1 MRPSSPLPRWLL
13 PSHARRRGGACGR
26 RRWRPRPSAEVTKAQ
41 AEGKCTEA
49 SIGEIKMPK
58 YASWGDYERH
68 LAGNVERYCTFHA
81 TEK

>member
-1 MRPSSPLPRWLL
+1 MFAEL
-13 PSHARRRGGACGR
+13 
-26 RRWRPRPSAEVTKAQ
+26 SAEVTKAQ